1 VPNIKTAYTQS
12 TFDGERMELKL
23 ISMLALIHQQ
33 CQGDVRVGDVLI
45 LAGTGP
51 RCVLENAEHM
61 LVGGLLDSL

>member
-1 VPNIKTAYTQS
+1 
-12 TFDGERMELKL
+12 MELKL